1 MEGILVIKIKEGP
14 TETTEVA
21 HCTALQYT
29 TMTKKRVIVT
39 PVCSCKLVYG
49 DSESQHSFRSVAVIL
64 IILIQSVLNNV
75 TILLALIFIFFC
87 KIIGRESW
95 PSLVFSSM
103 QFLL

>member
-75 TILLALIFIFFC
+75 TILLALIFLFSFF
-87 KIIGRESW
+87 
-95 PSLVFSSM
+95 L
-103 QFLL
+103 